1 MEFIIIL
8 ICICSIMSLVA
19 LYNLVIANATYL
31 VSSPKEMDEEIVTKF
46 KEYLKSIGNRRN
58 IMILDWNE
66 ASKILVYN
74 DTHSNKEVKLGFSGF
89 YEPVKEN
96 KRELTSGDVI
106 AGTMMGN
113 MLSNMLRSKGELK

>member
-1 MEFIIIL
+1 MELIIVV
-8 ICICSIMSLVA
+8 ICLCGIVALTA

-58 IMILDWNE
+58 IIILDWNGE
-66 ASKILVYN
+66 TKILVYN
-74 DTHSNKEVKLGFSGF
+74 DTYSNKEVKLGLSGF

-96 KRELTSGDVI
+96 RRELTSGDVI

-113 MLSNMLRSKGELK
+113 MLSNIFRK

>member
-1 MEFIIIL
+1 MQFIIIV
-8 ICICSIMSLVA
+8 ICLCSILALAA

-31 VSSPKEMDEEIVTKF
+31 VSSPKGIDEEIVTKF

-58 IMILDWNE
+58 IIILDWNE
-66 ASKILVYN
+66 DSKILVYN
-74 DTHSNKEVKLGFSGF
+74 DTHSNKEVKLGLSGF

-96 KRELTSGDVI
+96 RRELTSGDVI

-113 MLSNMLRSKGELK
+113 ILSNMFKK

>member
-1 MEFIIIL
+1 MQFIIVV
-8 ICICSIMSLVA
+8 ICLCSAVALSA

-31 VSSPKEMDEEIVTKF
+31 VSSPREMDKDIVTKF
-46 KEYLKSIGNRRN
+46 REYLKSIGNGRN

-66 ASKILVYN
+66 ETKILVYN
-74 DTHSNKEVKLGFSGF
+74 DTHSNKEVELGLSGF

-96 KRELTSGDVI
+96 KRELISGDVI

-113 MLSNMLRSKGELK
+113 MLSNMFKK

>member
-1 MEFIIIL
+1 MQFIIVV
-8 ICICSIMSLVA
+8 ICLCLVVALSA

-58 IMILDWNE
+58 VMILDWNE
-66 ASKILVYN
+66 QSKILVYN
-74 DTHSNKEVKLGFSGF
+74 DTRSNKEVKLGLSGF

-96 KRELTSGDVI
+96 RRELTSGDVI
-106 AGTMMGN
+106 AGTLMGN
-113 MLSNMLRSKGELK
+113 MLSNMFKK

>member
-1 MEFIIIL
+1 MEFIVIL
-8 ICICSIMSLVA
+8 ICICLILALAA

-31 VSSPKEMDEEIVTKF
+31 VSSPKGMDEEIVTKF

-58 IMILDWNE
+58 VMILDWNE
-66 ASKILVYN
+66 DLKILVYN
-74 DTHSNKEVKLGFSGF
+74 DIYSNKEVKLGLSGF

-96 KRELTSGDVI
+96 RRELTSGDVI

-113 MLSNMLRSKGELK
+113 MLSNMFKK

>member
-1 MEFIIIL
+1 MQFIIVV
-8 ICICSIMSLVA
+8 ICLCSVLALSA

-31 VSSPKEMDEEIVTKF
+31 VSSPKGMDEEIVTKF

-58 IMILDWNE
+58 VMILDWNE
-66 ASKILVYN
+66 QSKILVYN
-74 DTHSNKEVKLGFSGF
+74 DTYSNKEVKLGLSGF
-89 YEPVKEN
+89 YEPVKES

-113 MLSNMLRSKGELK
+113 MLSNMFKK

>member
-1 MEFIIIL
+1 MQFIIVV
-8 ICICSIMSLVA
+8 ICLCSIVALSA

-66 ASKILVYN
+66 ETKILVYN
-74 DTHSNKEVKLGFSGF
+74 DTYSNKEVKLGLSGF
-89 YEPVKEN
+89 YEPIEEN
-96 KRELTSGDVI
+96 RRELTSGDII

-113 MLSNMLRSKGELK
+113 VLSSMFKK

>member
-1 MEFIIIL
+1 MELIIVV
-8 ICICSIMSLVA
+8 ICLCGIVALTA

-58 IMILDWNE
+58 VMILDWNE
-66 ASKILVYN
+66 DSKILVYN
-74 DTHSNKEVKLGFSGF
+74 DTHSNKEVKLGLSGF

-96 KRELTSGDVI
+96 RRELTSGDVI

-113 MLSNMLRSKGELK
+113 MLSNMFKK

>member
-1 MEFIIIL
+1 MEFIVIL
-8 ICICSIMSLVA
+8 ICICLILALAA

-31 VSSPKEMDEEIVTKF
+31 VSSPKGMDEEIVTKF

-58 IMILDWNE
+58 ATILDWNAE
-66 ASKILVYN
+66 SKILVYN
-74 DTHSNKEVKLGFSGF
+74 DTHSNKEVKLGLSGF

-96 KRELTSGDVI
+96 RRELTSGDVI

-113 MLSNMLRSKGELK
+113 MISNMFKK

>member
-8 ICICSIMSLVA
+8 ICLCGIVALTA
-19 LYNLVIANATYL
+19 LYNLVIANVTYL

-58 IMILDWNE
+58 IIILDWNE
-66 ASKILVYN
+66 ETKILVYN
-74 DTHSNKEVKLGFSGF
+74 DTYSNKEVKLGLSGF
-89 YEPVKEN
+89 YEPVKETR
-96 KRELTSGDVI
+96 RELTSGDII

-113 MLSNMLRSKGELK
+113 ILSNMFKK